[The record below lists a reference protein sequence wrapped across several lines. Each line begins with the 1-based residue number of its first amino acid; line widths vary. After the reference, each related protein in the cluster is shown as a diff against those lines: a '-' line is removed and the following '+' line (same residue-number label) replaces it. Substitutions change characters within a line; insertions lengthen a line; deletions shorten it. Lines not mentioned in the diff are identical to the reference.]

1 MYKIKKGTKTNY
13 KGSKIKRKTKTKYI
27 NRLKLASDP
36 VLKG

>member
-13 KGSKIKRKTKTKYI
+13 KGRKIKRKTKTKY

>member
-1 MYKIKKGTKTNY
+1 MYKVKKGTKTNY
-13 KGSKIKRKTKTKYI
+13 KGSKIKRKTKTKY

>member
-13 KGSKIKRKTKTKYI
+13 KGSKIKRKTKTKY